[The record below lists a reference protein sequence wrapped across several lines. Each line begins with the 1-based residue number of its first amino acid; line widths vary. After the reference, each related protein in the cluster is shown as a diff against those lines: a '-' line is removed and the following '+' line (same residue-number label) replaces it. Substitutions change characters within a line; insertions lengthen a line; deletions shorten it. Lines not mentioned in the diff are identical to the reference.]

1 MNWLNFVSGQGVRVL
16 WFLSDLGKVLVSK
29 VGWRKGVFMDHVE
42 RVQER
47 EGCMDRVLK
56 DFFFYYQI

>member
-16 WFLSDLGKVLVSK
+16 WFLSDLGKVLVGK
-29 VGWRKGVFMDHVE
+29 VAWRKGVFMDHVK